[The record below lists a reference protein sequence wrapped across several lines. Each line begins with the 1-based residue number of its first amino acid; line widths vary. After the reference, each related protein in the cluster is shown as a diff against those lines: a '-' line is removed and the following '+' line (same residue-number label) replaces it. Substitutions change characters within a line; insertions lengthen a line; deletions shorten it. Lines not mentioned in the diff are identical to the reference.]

1 MGNGRTA
8 RGKPEKPPLDDP
20 PIKVT
25 VTPKKTG
32 DATQDKQNREYADK
46 KVAPQIEKEVRE
58 AVEQAKPDGRQAQ
71 RQAQKDA
78 GDKAAQQ
85 IPDQKV
91 EEIKIN
97 VQGHETKHKPS
108 EGGPPV
114 QGPVPPAPSP
124 PPPPPKKT

>member
-25 VTPKKTG
+25 VVPKKTG
-32 DATQDKQNREYADK
+32 DAAQDRQNREYADE
-46 KVAPQIEKEVRE
+46 KVAPQIEKEVRK
-58 AVEQAKPDGRQAQ
+58 AVEEAKPDGRQAQ

-85 IPDQKV
+85 IPGQKV

-108 EGGPPV
+108 EGGQPP
-114 QGPVPPAPSP
+114 PNPSP
-124 PPPPPKKT
+124 PPQTPPPPSKKT

>member
-8 RGKPEKPPLDDP
+8 RGKPEKPPLDNP

-32 DATQDKQNREYADK
+32 DALQDAQNREYADK
-46 KVAPQIEKEVRE
+46 KVAPQVEKEVRE
-58 AVEQAKPDGRQAQ
+58 AVEKAKPGGRQAQ

-78 GDKAAQQ
+78 GDKAARQ
-85 IPDQKV
+85 IPGQKI

-97 VQGHETKHKPS
+97 VQGNETKHKPS
-108 EGGPPV
+108 EGGPP
-114 QGPVPPAPSP
+114 PPPSASPEASP
-124 PPPPPKKT
+124 PPLKKP